1 MYLYMGLI
9 KWICSRFKCAS
20 NCAFNVDDL
29 PHDLL
34 DIDLSKYRLKEKDL
48 KAIMKIMEKR
58 PSKHDYK
65 HCRGNKSINIE
76 NNFNI

>member
-1 MYLYMGLI
+1 MIMGLV
-9 KWICSRFKCAS
+9 KWICSRFKCTS

-34 DIDLSKYRLKEKDL
+34 DIDLSKYRLKEKDY
-48 KAIMKIMEKR
+48 KAILKIMAKR

-65 HCRGNKSINIE
+65 HCRKEGNINIVDS
-76 NNFNI
+76 FKI